1 MGLFNNSKNNVPVI
15 YLVGFIRV
23 SDDLSGVADK
33 EHDDDATKESSH
45 SIVPPVAGRECVVHL
60 TVPVPMY

>member
-1 MGLFNNSKNNVPVI
+1 M
-15 YLVGFIRV
+15 

>member
-1 MGLFNNSKNNVPVI
+1 MGLFNNSKNNYPVI

-33 EHDDDATKESSH
+33 EHDDDATKECSH
-45 SIVPPVAGRECVVHL
+45 SIIPPVAGR
-60 TVPVPMY
+60 